1 MHPALIVLIVIASIV
16 LLIVLLLH
24 SRIRVRVIY
33 NEKTFS
39 AYAYWLFL
47 RFNLNSDDEDS
58 SLLSEEL
65 LGNGLFQDETDKA
78 VKKEG
83 KPVFVT
89 WKIERITRILG
100 RLFNRLPDVLT
111 LKTRR
116 VVVTV
121 GTDDA
126 AKTAMLYGAVSTGLA
141 ALLEVIDRNIATVKT
156 KNRDVVD
163 VRADFVGGKTTFD
176 INILLVLHL
185 FTYLKFRFLNTI

>member
-1 MHPALIVLIVIASIV
+1 MIASIV
-16 LLIVLLLH
+16 LLIALLLH

-78 VKKEG
+78 FKKEG

>member
-1 MHPALIVLIVIASIV
+1 MHPALIVLIVIASLV

-65 LGNGLFQDETDKA
+65 LGNDLFKDVTDKDPEKA
-78 VKKEG
+78 G
-83 KPVFVT
+83 KPVSVS
-89 WKIERITRILG
+89 WKIERITRILS
-100 RLFNRLPDVLT
+100 RLFNRLPEVLT

-116 VVVTV
+116 VIVTV

-126 AKTAMLYGAVSTGLA
+126 AKTALLYGAVSTGLA
-141 ALLEVIDRNIATVKT
+141 ALLELIDRAIATVKT
-156 KNRDVVD
+156 GDRDVVD
-163 VRADFVGGKTTFD
+163 VRADFVGGKTTLD

>member
-1 MHPALIVLIVIASIV
+1 MHPALIVMIVIASIV
-16 LLIVLLLH
+16 LLIALLLH

-83 KPVFVT
+83 KPVFVS

>member
-16 LLIVLLLH
+16 LLIALLLH

-78 VKKEG
+78 FKKEG

>member
-16 LLIVLLLH
+16 LLIALLLH

-163 VRADFVGGKTTFD
+163 VRADFVCGKTTFD

-185 FTYLKFRFLNTI
+185 YTYLKFRFLNTI

>member
-78 VKKEG
+78 FKKEG

>member
-16 LLIVLLLH
+16 LLIALLLH

>member
-16 LLIVLLLH
+16 LLIALLLH

-83 KPVFVT
+83 KPVFVS

>member
-1 MHPALIVLIVIASIV
+1 MHPALIVLTVIASII

-24 SRIRVRVIY
+24 SRIRVRVVY

-65 LGNGLFQDETDKA
+65 LGNDLFKDVTDKDPEKA
-78 VKKEG
+78 G
-83 KPVFVT
+83 KPVSIS
-89 WKIERITRILG
+89 WKIERVTRIVS
-100 RLFNRLPDVLT
+100 RLLDRLPDVLT

-126 AKTAMLYGAVSTGLA
+126 AKTALLYGAVSTGLA
-141 ALLEVIDRNIATVKT
+141 ALLEVIDRAVATVKT
-156 KNRDVVD
+156 GKRDVID

>member
-16 LLIVLLLH
+16 LLIAFLLH

-39 AYAYWLFL
+39 AYAFWLFL
-47 RFNLNSDDEDS
+47 RFNLNSDDDDS

-65 LGNGLFQDETDKA
+65 LGNGLFKDVTDNQPT
-78 VKKEG
+78 EPG
-83 KPVFVT
+83 KPVPIT
-89 WKIERITRILG
+89 WKIERITRILS
-100 RLFNRLPDVLT
+100 RLFDRLPDVLT

-116 VVVTV
+116 VIVTV

-126 AKTAMLYGAVSTGLA
+126 AKTALLYGAVSTGLA
-141 ALLEVIDRNIATVKT
+141 ALLEVIDRAIATVKT
-156 KNRDVVD
+156 GDRDVVD

-185 FTYLKFRFLNTI
+185 FTYLKFRIWNTI

>member
-16 LLIVLLLH
+16 LLIALLLH

-78 VKKEG
+78 FKKEG

-111 LKTRR
+111 LKRGASWSRSAPTKRQ
-116 VVVTV
+116 
-121 GTDDA
+121 
-126 AKTAMLYGAVSTGLA
+126 KQPCSTAPSARGLPPC
-141 ALLEVIDRNIATVKT
+141 
-156 KNRDVVD
+156 
-163 VRADFVGGKTTFD
+163 
-176 INILLVLHL
+176 
-185 FTYLKFRFLNTI
+185 LK

>member
-16 LLIVLLLH
+16 LLIALLLH

-83 KPVFVT
+83 KPVFVS

-176 INILLVLHL
+176 INILLILHL

>member
-1 MHPALIVLIVIASIV
+1 MHPALIVLIVIALIV
-16 LLIVLLLH
+16 LLIALLLH

>member
-1 MHPALIVLIVIASIV
+1 MHPALIVLIVIASLV

-33 NEKTFS
+33 NDKTFT

-47 RFNLNSDDEDS
+47 RFDLNSDDEDS

-65 LGNGLFQDETDKA
+65 LGSGLFKDETA
-78 VKKEG
+78 TERQTQG
-83 KPVFVT
+83 KTIPVT
-89 WKIERITRILG
+89 WKIERITRILS
-100 RLFNRLPDVLT
+100 RLFNRLPEVLT

-116 VVVTV
+116 VIVTV

-126 AKTAMLYGAVSTGLA
+126 AKTALLYGAVSTGLA
-141 ALLEVIDRNIATVKT
+141 ALLELIDRAIATVKT
-156 KNRDVVD
+156 GDRDVVD

>member
-16 LLIVLLLH
+16 LLIALLLH

-89 WKIERITRILG
+89 WKIERITRILS

-116 VVVTV
+116 IVVTV

>member
-1 MHPALIVLIVIASIV
+1 MHPALIVLIVIASII
-16 LLIVLLLH
+16 LLIALLLH

>member
-16 LLIVLLLH
+16 LLIALLLH

-78 VKKEG
+78 FKKEG

-121 GTDDA
+121 GTNEA

>member
-16 LLIVLLLH
+16 LLIALLLH

-39 AYAYWLFL
+39 AYAFWLFL

>member
-16 LLIVLLLH
+16 LLIALLLH

-78 VKKEG
+78 VKRKENPSSSRG
-83 KPVFVT
+83 RSNASPASSVGSSTVF
-89 WKIERITRILG
+89 
-100 RLFNRLPDVLT
+100 P
-111 LKTRR
+111 
-116 VVVTV
+116 
-121 GTDDA
+121 
-126 AKTAMLYGAVSTGLA
+126 
-141 ALLEVIDRNIATVKT
+141 
-156 KNRDVVD
+156 
-163 VRADFVGGKTTFD
+163 TF
-176 INILLVLHL
+176 
-185 FTYLKFRFLNTI
+185 